1 MKSTKR
7 ITHKTGLCTLFLGAT
22 ILVTSS
28 ANALAQAEGAKP
40 AGDDSL
46 RTLYVTPA
54 EIAEGKSLADAQCAR
69 CHGREGIS
77 TSKGVPHLA
86 GQRPAYLH
94 IEVRAYQSGLRSE
107 KHMLAATKFLSADA
121 LLKVAAYYAS
131 LDPPNPVSAK
141 GLAAKPDPLQAGK
154 AAASGCAGCHG
165 EGGNSK
171 TGGMPNLTGQD
182 PKFLVAAMKAYKG
195 GQRKNEMM
203 KTLLADLNETAMSNI
218 ALYYGLQKPVKA
230 QTPAP
235 GDQAAGKTA
244 AADCAGC
251 HGEQGISGNA
261 ATPSL
266 AGQDAEYFVEA
277 LKAYKSGGRSDDTM
291 KPLASGMDEKAMKN
305 LAAYYA
311 SLQPQAPKVKKPLTT
326 KESAQ
331 NCDRCHGLNGNST
344 DPLVPS
350 LAAQRVDYLE
360 AVLRAYQKGERKN
373 SKMAAMTA
381 GLSDAEIENLAAYYA
396 QQKARAVVFVA
407 APAK

>member
-1 MKSTKR
+1 MNSIKR
-7 ITHKTGLCTLFLGAT
+7 ITHNSGLFSLCLRATFLAV
-22 ILVTSS
+22 LSTS
-28 ANALAQAEGAKP
+28 AMAQSGGAKP
-40 AGDDSL
+40 VDDSL
-46 RTLYVTPA
+46 RTLYVSPA
-54 EIAEGKSLADAQCAR
+54 EIAEGKSLADAQCTR
-69 CHGREGIS
+69 CHGNDGIS
-77 TSKGVPHLA
+77 VSKGIPHLA

-94 IEVRAYQSGLRSE
+94 IEMKAYQTAARTD
-107 KHMLAATKFLSADA
+107 KHMVAAAKFLSSDA

-131 LDPPNPVSAK
+131 LDPPNPASAK
-141 GLAAKPDPLQAGK
+141 GGSARPDPLQAGK

-195 GQRKNEMM
+195 GQRKHEMM
-203 KTLLADLNETAMSNI
+203 KTLLADLTEPGMNNI
-218 ALYYGLQKPVKA
+218 ALYYGLQKPGKA
-230 QTPAP
+230 QTPSP

-251 HGEQGISGNA
+251 HGDQGISGNP

-277 LKAYKSGGRSDDTM
+277 LKAYKNNSRNDDTM
-291 KPLASGMDEKAMKN
+291 KTLASGMDEKTMKN

-311 SLQPQAPKVKKPLTT
+311 NLQPQPPKVKKPLTT

-350 LAAQRVDYLE
+350 LAAQRVEYLE
-360 AVLRAYQKGERKN
+360 TVLRAYQKGERKN
-373 SKMAAMTA
+373 SKMAAMTT
-381 GLSDAEIENLAAYYA
+381 GLTDSEIENLSAHYA

-407 APAK
+407 APSK